1 MRGPL
6 KLLPQITV
14 LSIVA
19 FLFLFSVGLI
29 DGRVIFSSPNRT
41 FNVVAD
47 THLIA
52 VSKTVVPEPTVTCT
66 PHATQTPIPATISTP
81 TLAIVP
87 NARSTAQLSSPLLR
101 IGGTIWSDSNRDGIR
116 DRTER
121 GIQEIL
127 VDLYAPKFEWI
138 AGTESD
144 ANGEYFFDVPP
155 GEYIVVI
162 EIPSVYISTLDSE
175 DTYHP
180 ERWIDDRDNG
190 LGTKG
195 DVITSHPFLLASD
208 LEAEHTIDF
217 GLQEA
222 AIDED
227 QSE

>member
-1 MRGPL
+1 MRGHL

-66 PHATQTPIPATISTP
+66 PHPTQTPIPATISTP
-81 TLAIVP
+81 TLTIVP

-162 EIPSVYISTLDSE
+162 EIPAVYISTLDSE

-190 LGTKG
+190 LGTHG
-195 DVITSHPFLLASD
+195 EVITSHPFPLDADSQ
-208 LEAEHTIDF
+208 AEHTIDF
-217 GLQEA
+217 GLQQA
-222 AIDED
+222 AIE
-227 QSE
+227 ENEFE